1 MKRSAKGRVIPD
13 VCVVTGTGTEVGKT
27 WVTSALIGAL
37 QADGVPVIARKPVQS
52 FDVDG
57 GPTDAD
63 VLAGALG
70 IEAHEVCPLHRWY
83 EVPMAPPMAAEALG
97 LPPLSLDELVAELS
111 LPEVGL
117 VFVEGVGGPRSP
129 LTDDADTVDLA
140 EALDAR
146 MVLLVADA
154 GLGTIN
160 AVLLAVAALE
170 KWDTIVFLNRFEPG
184 NDLHRRNLE
193 WLREAESLSPI
204 TSVKELSHQVQRR
217 NPQRKAM

>member
-1 MKRSAKGRVIPD
+1 MAAGLIR
-13 VCVVTGTGTEVGKT
+13 
-27 WVTSALIGAL
+27 ALKEA
-37 QADGVPVIARKPVQS
+37 GVPVSARKPVQS
-52 FDVDG
+52 FDVEG

-63 VLAGALG
+63 VLASALG
-70 IEAHEVCPLHRWY
+70 VEAHEVCPLHRWY

-97 LPPLSLDELVAELS
+97 LPPLSLDELVAELP
-111 LPEVGL
+111 LPELGL
-117 VFVEGVGGPRSP
+117 VLVEGVGGPRSP

-160 AVLLAVAALE
+160 AVLLAVAVLE

-184 NDLHRRNLE
+184 NNLHERNLR
-193 WLREAESLSPI
+193 WLREAEGLQPI
-204 TSVKELSHQVQRR
+204 THMTELSKRIQQQTHA
-217 NPQRKAM
+217 RKEAR

>member
-1 MKRSAKGRVIPD
+1 MS
-13 VCVVTGTGTEVGKT
+13 
-27 WVTSALIGAL
+27 
-37 QADGVPVIARKPVQS
+37 ARKPVQS
-52 FDVDG
+52 FDVEG

-63 VLAGALG
+63 VLASALG
-70 IEAHEVCPLHRWY
+70 VEAHEVCPLHRWY

-97 LPPLSLDELVAELS
+97 LPPLSLDELVAELP
-111 LPEVGL
+111 LPEFGL
-117 VFVEGVGGPRSP
+117 VLVEGVGGPRSP

-160 AVLLAVAALE
+160 AVLLAVAVLE

-184 NDLHRRNLE
+184 NDLHERNLR
-193 WLREAESLSPI
+193 WLREAEGLQPI
-204 TSVKELSHQVQRR
+204 THMTELSKRIQQRTHA
-217 NPQRKAM
+217 RKAV